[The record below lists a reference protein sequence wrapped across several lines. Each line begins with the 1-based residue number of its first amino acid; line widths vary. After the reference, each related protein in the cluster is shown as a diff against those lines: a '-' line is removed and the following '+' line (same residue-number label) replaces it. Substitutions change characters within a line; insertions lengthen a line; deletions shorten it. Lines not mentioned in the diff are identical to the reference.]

1 MAGGAGHFGITAPS
15 SFDLGTSV
23 QQLAD
28 TITGLVDSSL
38 AALSSTLANLSAT
51 VGQLTSSLSETVSHL
66 TDGLTGT
73 ATSLTHDTPAGL
85 LEPLVSNLLGSTQ
98 HATDFSG
105 STQHGASLLDT
116 AGAIP
121 TAALP
126 PLPLHLGFLGQ
137 PTIDGHE
144 THDGAFSALGVHHF

>member
-1 MAGGAGHFGITAPS
+1 MVIAILALVKFGIGSWCQVAPAPP
-15 SFDLGTSV
+15 G
-23 QQLAD
+23 
-28 TITGLVDSSL
+28 L
-38 AALSSTLANLSAT
+38 AA
-51 VGQLTSSLSETVSHL
+51 H
-66 TDGLTGT
+66 DG
-73 ATSLTHDTPAGL
+73 PAIGV
-85 LEPLVSNLLGSTQ
+85 LEPLVSNLLGPTQ